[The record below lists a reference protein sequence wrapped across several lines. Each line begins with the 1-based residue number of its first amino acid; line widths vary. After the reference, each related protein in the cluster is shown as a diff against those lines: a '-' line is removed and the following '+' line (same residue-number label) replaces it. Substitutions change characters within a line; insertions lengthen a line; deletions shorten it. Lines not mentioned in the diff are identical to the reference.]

1 MAGRADAL
9 FINQSPKT
17 MAACSGKHGS
27 MSRTG
32 NTANNALSHE
42 ISDENDVGRLIDRG
56 DRVQSG
62 EDPSW
67 RTNSENNRYP
77 MIHLP
82 ARM

>member
-1 MAGRADAL
+1 MA
-9 FINQSPKT
+9 
-17 MAACSGKHGS
+17 GS

-77 MIHLP
+77 MIDLP